1 MIKNKWCIRMN
12 QAIRGR
18 SGPDWNWRSGTLD
31 DYDIFLPFEG
41 EGTIEGDGFSH
52 SVVKGDC
59 FLLRKGVSYTAIQ
72 KEGSHLKCLGMH
84 FDFLGEDGAVIEPET
99 IPPFHRSLTNADFV
113 IALADRAV
121 DAWRRDNPIQR
132 DLQALQIWGEALFD
146 EIIKQ
151 DRAIQ
156 ETGLTHAQRV
166 AIERMCAEFSTTL
179 ENTPSIEQLADQM
192 GCSRW
197 QFCRIFKRHTGET
210 PQTHLLKVKIDAAK
224 SLLEMS
230 NLRATQIAARL
241 GYSDASH
248 FNKHFRRHT
257 GFTPIEYRTRM
268 R

>member
-1 MIKNKWCIRMN
+1 MANTALLWYLWCMIKNNWCIRMN
-12 QAIRGR
+12 LAIRGR

-31 DYDIFLPFEG
+31 DYDILLPFEG
-41 EGTIEGDGFSH
+41 EGTLEGDGVSH

-59 FLLRKGVSYTAIQ
+59 FLLRKGASYTASQ

-132 DLQALQIWGEALFD
+132 NLQALQIWGQALFD

-156 ETGLTHAQRV
+156 EPGLKHVQRV
-166 AIERMCAEFSTTL
+166 AHRIGTGSTKARSNYVHCHRYSLFL
-179 ENTPSIEQLADQM
+179 ESM
-192 GCSRW
+192 SS
-197 QFCRIFKRHTGET
+197 
-210 PQTHLLKVKIDAAK
+210 V
-224 SLLEMS
+224 SLIG
-230 NLRATQIAARL
+230 R
-241 GYSDASH
+241 
-248 FNKHFRRHT
+248 F
-257 GFTPIEYRTRM
+257 
-268 R
+268 